1 MKNNKL
7 NAPLLLA
14 IDKGTSSSRAMLFN
28 ANAKTIAQHQIPL
41 SLSYP
46 NNGWVEQDAEQ
57 IWYDSLRCCQQ
68 VLSDAELLN
77 ATVAIGITNQ
87 RETTVVWDKVMV
99 NLFTKA
105 IVWQDRRTVDNC
117 QRIKAQGHETAVN
130 EKTGLCLDPY
140 FLPQKVLGYWIMSK
154 APENKQRLV
163 NCCLARLIVFYCGI

>member
-1 MKNNKL
+1 MKSSKL
-7 NAPLLLA
+7 NVPLLLA
-14 IDKGTSSSRAMLFN
+14 IDQGTSSSRAMLFN

-87 RETTVVWDKVMV
+87 RETTVVW
-99 NLFTKA
+99 
-105 IVWQDRRTVDNC
+105 
-117 QRIKAQGHETAVN
+117 IKSVETYLQSVTLTRSTN
-130 EKTGLCLDPY
+130 G
-140 FLPQKVLGYWIMSK
+140 
-154 APENKQRLV
+154 
-163 NCCLARLIVFYCGI
+163 